1 MWRNVALTLWSSC
14 LSFWCTRIAGVCR
27 HVWLSRFDIIKNNI
41 MKSHFQTLSCFSYGC
56 IDLLCIDGVF
66 TGVSWELKLS
76 SGVPV
81 KSLLSHTAGEGRSRE
96 GSRLI
101 KQHCILELLGWFRW
115 GIAACSRVEMG
126 NGEDWANS
134 ECVLKVSQSCWKWSE
149 GQDVREK
156 EPEVTGQFRIRL
168 EKMSCC
174 LCCRHRT
181 RGVLDGGTQK
191 TTEYVSVKFGGEHGW
206 WQKVVSRFIHPHS
219 C

>member
-14 LSFWCTRIAGVCR
+14 LSFWCTRIAGVCH
-27 HVWLSRFDIIKNNI
+27 HVWLSRFDIIKNNK
-41 MKSHFQTLSCFSYGC
+41 MKSHFPTLSCC
-56 IDLLCIDGVF
+56 QLWLHRLTLHRWRLHWCLLRAEAVLRC
-66 TGVSWELKLS
+66 
-76 SGVPV
+76 PV
-81 KSLLSHTAGEGRSRE
+81 KSLLYHTAGQGRSRE

-134 ECVLKVSQSCWKWSE
+134 QCVLKVSQSRWKWSE

-156 EPEVTGQFRIRL
+156 EPELTGQFRIRL

-174 LCCRHRT
+174 LSCRQ
-181 RGVLDGGTQK
+181 LQ
-191 TTEYVSVKFGGEHGW
+191 EES
-206 WQKVVSRFIHPHS
+206 
-219 C
+219 